1 MPALTIVQGKSAG
14 SEQWLL
20 LDGVLIYSAFFNGW
34 LKIKMFT
41 LLWIWEQHEIF
52 EQAED
57 CTVVHRKELVNHCI
71 LQSSFLGKSDTSYE
85 GFRGHSGLLIFT
97 PCLGPFSNFPVYNHN
112 AKTISLWSLRN
123 FVISLGF
130 TAFAVSPTSCTLPSQ
145 WVLQPPPLP
154 NPRLPQSLFGKR
166 IPSNL
171 LRLKVASASCGS
183 KNFPFPCSHPFL
195 QLGHYKLVT
204 HL

>member
-1 MPALTIVQGKSAG
+1 
-14 SEQWLL
+14 
-20 LDGVLIYSAFFNGW
+20 
-34 LKIKMFT
+34 MFT
-41 LLWIWEQHEIF
+41 PLWIWEQHEIF

-71 LQSSFLGKSDTSYE
+71 LQSSFLGRSDTYE
-85 GFRGHSGLLIFT
+85 EFREHSGLLILI
-97 PCLGPFSNFPVYNHN
+97 PYLGPFSNFPVYNHN
-112 AKTISLWSLRN
+112 AKTIFLWSLRN

-154 NPRLPQSLFGKR
+154 KPRFPQSLFVKQ
-166 IPSNL
+166 IPSSL
-171 LRLKVASASCGS
+171 LCSKVASASCGS
-183 KNFPFPCSHPFL
+183 RNFPFPCSHPFL